1 MYKNVEKKD
10 DIELILWVFDVVVNY
25 IFFPVL
31 QLSINQGKVTVFM
44 LIGVQRK
51 LENCGIG
58 R

>member
-31 QLSINQGKVTVFM
+31 QQSIIQGKVTVFM
-44 LIGVQRK
+44 LIEVQRK